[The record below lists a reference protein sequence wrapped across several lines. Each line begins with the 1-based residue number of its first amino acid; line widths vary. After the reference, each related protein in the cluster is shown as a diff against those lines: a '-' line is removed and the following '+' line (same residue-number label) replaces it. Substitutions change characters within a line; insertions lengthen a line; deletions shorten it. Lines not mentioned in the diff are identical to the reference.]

1 MNQRG
6 AAQRS
11 RKEDLELLGV
21 IIDKNAHR
29 ERGGTAIHIE
39 YYNEFITLAG
49 ELNYHNAAEQLHV
62 SQSALSKHIAELERY
77 HGVRLLERDR
87 TSVRLTAKGAVFLE
101 QASELM
107 SAHAALMNLF
117 SQSDDAPALSISGVL
132 DSPIDFPL
140 VSRVLELCQE
150 EGMAKMP
157 TFLPCESVSL
167 ADQTDILRRGDAD
180 CALIFTTPDAL
191 RELPDEAA
199 LQSRKVFHIPM
210 DAIVQRD
217 HPLADR
223 NSLTLDDLDAQTII
237 RIIGPRFSTAWASLE
252 SQLSRAAIHV
262 KTKLAPAS
270 SAYEYVTWNPEEAVL
285 LVQRAP
291 VFSTAMQSASCL
303 RIPIEDERLRL
314 PLTAIYPASAP
325 SPELSTFLDKLEQAY
340 REAFEPS

>member
-1 MNQRG
+1 M
-6 AAQRS
+6 
-11 RKEDLELLGV
+11 
-21 IIDKNAHR
+21 
-29 ERGGTAIHIE
+29 
-39 YYNEFITLAG
+39 
-49 ELNYHNAAEQLHV
+49 
-62 SQSALSKHIAELERY
+62 
-77 HGVRLLERDR
+77 
-87 TSVRLTAKGAVFLE
+87 RLTAKGAVFLE
-101 QASELM
+101 QANELM

-117 SQSDDAPALSISGVL
+117 SQAPALSISGVL

-140 VSRVLELCQE
+140 VSRVIELCQE

-167 ADQTDILRRGDAD
+167 SDQVDILRRGEAN
-180 CALIFTTPDAL
+180 CALIFTTPDVVG
-191 RELPDEAA
+191 ELSKDAE
-199 LQSRKVFHIPM
+199 LQSREVFRIPM

-223 NSLTLDDLDAQTII
+223 DHLTLDDLNAQTII
-237 RIIGPRFSTAWASLE
+237 RIIGPRFSTAWSSLE
-252 SQLSRAAIHV
+252 AQLSRAAIHV

-314 PLTAIYPASAP
+314 PLTAIYPAGAP
-325 SPELSTFLDKLEQAY
+325 SQELSTFLDKLEQTY
-340 REAFEPS
+340 REAFDPS